1 MLTFLSQ
8 LQANTMKC
16 LRLRFVS
23 PCGQISELFV
33 GSLLSRD
40 GLQRWRAGLARFT
53 EKPIADEKPSVNRWS
68 IDYDIEKE
76 IDIQTGD
83 APAGPY

>member
-1 MLTFLSQ
+1 MTFLSQ

-16 LRLRFVS
+16 LRLF
-23 PCGQISELFV
+23 CLAMGQISGLFV

-40 GLQRWRAGLARFT
+40 GLTERWRAGLALSPRS
-53 EKPIADEKPSVNRWS
+53 PLRINHPSIAGDC
-68 IDYDIEKE
+68 DIEKE